1 MLNNLQQLDTIDFRG
16 HIFIGVVRFNNDP
29 LRLERIKV
37 SIPGVFDSSNEA
49 ELPWVA
55 PLAEGP
61 IPNGSGFGSFG
72 LVPPVGSKVFVQ
84 FQHGNPLYPV
94 YYGSP
99 IVQGD
104 RVAEANVN
112 YPNRYGWRDPRGN
125 VFYVDTTEGGNVI
138 RLQHASGTTITIN
151 NDGSV
156 SLVAVGPISSQAP
169 IWNHVGDI
177 NVDGTINST
186 EDVIASGVSLTT
198 HVHSG
203 VDRGGSNTDP
213 PV

>member
-16 HIFIGVVRFNNDP
+16 HIFIGIVRFNNDP

-37 SIPGVFDSSNEA
+37 SIPGVFDSPNEA

-138 RLQHASGTTITIN
+138 RLEHASGTTVTIN
-151 NDGSV
+151 NDGRVTVQSV
-156 SLVAVGPISSQAP
+156 EEVQVISEGNMLLQSNADLRIQATGRIDLESGGDTVLV
-169 IWNHVGDI
+169 
-177 NVDGTINST
+177 T
-186 EDVIASGVSLTT
+186 
-198 HVHSG
+198 
-203 VDRGGSNTDP
+203 GGIFHANPD
-213 PV
+213 